1 MKCEE
6 LLGGLNHYVDGE
18 TRSGLCKAIQ
28 EHLADCKGCQIV
40 IDNIRQTIT
49 LCRVGESE
57 PLPAGLH
64 ETICL
69 IMKRRWAAMDRLPCQ
84 PR

>member
-6 LLGGLNHYVDGE
+6 LLGVLNDYVDGDV
-18 TRSGLCKAIQ
+18 RSGLCKAIQ

-49 LCRVGESE
+49 LYRAGAAT

-64 ETICL
+64 ETICS
-69 IMKRRWAAMDRLPCQ
+69 IMKKRWSAKYPMPRR